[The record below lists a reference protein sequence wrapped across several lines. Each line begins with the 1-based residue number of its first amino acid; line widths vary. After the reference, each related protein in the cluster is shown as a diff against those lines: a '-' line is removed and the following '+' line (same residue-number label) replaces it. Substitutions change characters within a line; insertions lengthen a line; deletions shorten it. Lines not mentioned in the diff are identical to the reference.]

1 MARAASPT
9 SPPPSRPTRS
19 SPTSRHSPPSW
30 SSPRSIDA
38 DPVALSHILDAV
50 VDTPREAL
58 AKIDVPTLVNAGA
71 DDTPRG
77 SVEALAA
84 VLPNGRL
91 LRVPGDHLTALLGP
105 GFADAVA
112 AFLAAGDTAS

>member
-9 SPPPSRPTRS
+9 SPPPTRPTRS

-58 AKIDVPTLVNAGA
+58 AKIDVPTLVIAGE
-71 DDTPRG
+71 DDTARG
-77 SVEALAA
+77 SVEDLAA
-84 VLPNGRL
+84 VLPRGRAR
-91 LRVPGDHLTALLGP
+91 RVPGGP
-105 GFADAVA
+105 
-112 AFLAAGDTAS
+112 L